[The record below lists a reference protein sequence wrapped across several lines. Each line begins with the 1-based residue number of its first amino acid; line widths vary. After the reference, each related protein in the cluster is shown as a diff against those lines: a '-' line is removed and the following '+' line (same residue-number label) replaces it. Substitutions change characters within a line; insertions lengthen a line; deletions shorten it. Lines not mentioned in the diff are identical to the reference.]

1 MPNYYV
7 ARKDNPLTIK
17 SYGHAQPNHY
27 HFDVALYEEH
37 EGALP
42 EGWSLEPPPKSVD
55 DVLQAL
61 RGLFQGLSLAVQYQH
76 TATMAAIESAALSG
90 NLPLMRYSIE
100 QLGIDPDF
108 KAALLAC
115 F

>member
-7 ARKDNPLTIK
+7 ALKTNPLTIK

-27 HFDVALYEEH
+27 HFDAELYEEH
-37 EGALP
+37 EGDLP
-42 EGWSLEPPPKSVD
+42 EGWSLEPLPKSVNE
-55 DVLQAL
+55 VLQDL

-76 TATMAAIESAALSG
+76 TAAMATIESAALSG

-100 QLGIDPDF
+100 QLGIDPAF
-108 KAALLAC
+108 KEALLAC